1 MSADHL
7 LERNTQLVYRLRS
20 LAMAGTVLHIGAHP
34 DDEDAGLLPY
44 LTHKLGVRCV
54 YWSATR
60 GEGGQNR
67 IGPDQQ
73 EALGVY
79 RTWESLA
86 ARALDG
92 GEALFGPFY
101 DFGFSKSGEDTLA
114 KWGGRDMM
122 VREIVRAIRM
132 VQPQIVISRWT
143 GRPDDGHGHHQ
154 AVGAAVPEAFEAA
167 GDARRFPELREQGLA
182 AWQPRKLYYSTS
194 GDWQPGEETPLFGAS
209 RPEFEQDGC
218 VRVDTGEFD
227 PVAGQTYQEQAW
239 RAFNQ
244 HKTQGMGFVPSK
256 GPFYYYYSR
265 SKSLVPETAHESSFY
280 DGLDRSLVGLA
291 DYPGEGQGF
300 LRERLQVIVKQA
312 ETALACFRAEDP
324 AQAAGPLLEA
334 LPLLQELEV
343 AVAEEP
349 LSEEARQAL
358 KMHLARKLKDFEE
371 VTTQCLGLSLEC
383 LAGRARVSPGQR
395 CIVTARLWNA
405 RQLPLEKVEF
415 TPRLPN
421 GWEIEEKIEEKIER
435 ETEGEVEAAGRKHA
449 GDSAPQH
456 EATFNVLISAAAD
469 LTCPY
474 WLSMPRAGYRYRWP
488 AAAPAAQPLDVPLV
502 EVACEVSYGGRR
514 LTLSRPAVLREA
526 FAGGYR
532 ELPLAVV
539 PPISLHPEVNREFL
553 PLKSAPQYLE
563 VQAVAHS
570 QVEGTRVEGRVKLE
584 APPGWEVE
592 PSERNLVLD
601 YKGDSRTVRF
611 GLTIPQTTPAGVYPL
626 RYVVQCAGR
635 EYTVILSAVR
645 MAAPGLPRLADEATC
660 VREQLIAAPASGD
673 IHLVGARFVPDL
685 KYAYIRGADEDIV
698 KALRHFGFDFHLVAD
713 DELGYIDLDQFDA
726 IVVGPN
732 AYLIR
737 DQLRKNAY
745 RLPAY
750 VAQGGTLI
758 VQYQGYGYQR
768 DEFVPYPF
776 EYNQPHDRV
785 TSERAPVTILQPDH
799 FLFRQ
804 PNVIGPADF
813 EGWVHDRGLY
823 FFGRWDK
830 RYQALLASGDV
841 GEEPKQGGLLLTSY
855 GRGTYIYTGYSF
867 FRQLPAGV
875 AGAFRLFANLLA
887 VPAARTLERA
897 RFLKNVPLFGF
908 MDEEQLQAVA
918 RIMSERW
925 VEDGVYLCHQGD
937 QGDEMYLIVE
947 GEVEIIKEA
956 GGADRLLYLAKAG
969 EAIGEMQVL
978 SRRARA
984 AAMRAR
990 GDGHLLVIQ
999 GEHFRALMHQY
1010 PDMSDRVI
1018 DTLVHKLAAAAE

>member
-7 LERNTQLVYRLRS
+7 LERSAQLVYRLRS
-20 LAMAGTVLHIGAHP
+20 LATAGAVLHVGAHP

-67 IGPDQQ
+67 IGPDKQ

-101 DFGFSKSGEDTLA
+101 DFGFSKSGEETLS
-114 KWGGRDMM
+114 KWGGRDIV

-132 VQPQIVISRWT
+132 VQPQVLISRWT

-154 AVGAAVPEAFEAA
+154 AVGAAALEAFEAA
-167 GDARRFPELREQGLA
+167 GDARRFPELKEQGLA
-182 AWQPRKLYYSTS
+182 AWQPRKLYYSTT
-194 GDWQPGEETPLFGAS
+194 GDWQPGEKAAAFGAR

-227 PVAGQTYQEQAW
+227 PVVGLTYQEQAW

-256 GPFYYYYSR
+256 GPFYYYYAR
-265 SKSLVPETAHESSFY
+265 CKSLVSEPAREASFY
-280 DGLDRSLVGLA
+280 DGLDRSLAGLA
-291 DYPGEGQGF
+291 DYPGQGRSF
-300 LRERLQVIVKQA
+300 LRESLQAVVEQA
-312 ETALACFRAEDP
+312 ETALARFRAEDP
-324 AQAAGPLLEA
+324 ARAAGPLLEG
-334 LPLLQELEV
+334 LSLLQELE
-343 AVAEEP
+343 AALAEEP

-358 KMHLARKLKDFEE
+358 AGYLARKAKDFEE
-371 VTTQCLGLSLEC
+371 VTAQCLGLGLEC
-383 LAGRARVSPGQR
+383 LAGRARVGPGQR
-395 CIVTARLWNA
+395 CRIDARLWNA
-405 RQLPLEKVEF
+405 RQLPLEGVEF
-415 TPRLPN
+415 ALRLPD
-421 GWEIEEKIEEKIER
+421 GWEIEGEIEATSR
-435 ETEGEVEAAGRKHA
+435 EPAGGSAPLHEAVFDVRVSEAAG
-449 GDSAPQH
+449 
-456 EATFNVLISAAAD
+456 

-474 WLSMPRAGYRYRWP
+474 WLSLPRDGYYYRWP
-488 AAAPAAQPLDVPLV
+488 AAAPAAQPFDAPLV
-502 EVACEVSYGGRR
+502 EVACEVTYAGQR
-514 LTLSRPAVLREA
+514 LTLNRPAVLREA

-539 PPISLHPEVNREFL
+539 PPISLHPEVSREFL
-553 PLKSAPQYLE
+553 PLKSSPQHLE

-570 QVEGTRVEGRVKLE
+570 QVEEAQVEGRLKLE

-592 PSERNLVLD
+592 PPERSVVLD

-611 GLTIPQTTPAGVYPL
+611 GLNIPQAAPAGVYPL
-626 RYVVQCAGR
+626 RYVVQSAGR

-645 MAAPGLPRLADEATC
+645 MAAPGLPRVADEATC
-660 VREQLIAAPASGD
+660 VREQLIAVPASGD
-673 IHLVGARFVPDL
+673 IHLIDAKFVPGL
-685 KYAYIRGADEDIV
+685 RYAYVQGADEAIV
-698 KALRHFGFDFHLVAD
+698 KALRHFGLDFHLVSD

-804 PNVIGPADF
+804 PNAIGPADF

-823 FFGRWDK
+823 FFGCWDK
-830 RYQALLASGDV
+830 RYQALLACNDA
-841 GEEPKQGGLLLTSY
+841 GEEPKQGGLLITSY
-855 GRGTYIYTGYSF
+855 GRGTYLYTGYSF

-875 AGAFRLFANLLA
+875 PGAFRLFANLLA

-897 RFLKNVPLFGF
+897 RILKNVSLFSF
-908 MDEEQLQAVA
+908 MNEEQLQTVA

-925 VEDGVYLCHQGD
+925 VEDGAYLCHQGD
-937 QGDEMYLIVE
+937 EGDEMYLIAA

-956 GGADRLLYLAKAG
+956 GGADSLLYLAKAG
-969 EAIGEMQVL
+969 EVIGEMQVL
-978 SRRARA
+978 SRSART

-999 GEHFRALMHQY
+999 GDHFRALMHQY

-1018 DTLVHKLAAAAE
+1018 DTLVQKLAAAAR

>member
-7 LERNTQLVYRLRS
+7 AERNTQVVYRLRS
-20 LAMAGTVLHIGAHP
+20 LATAGTVLHIGAHP

-67 IGPDQQ
+67 IGPDKQ

-92 GEALFGPFY
+92 GEVLFGPFY
-101 DFGFSKSGEDTLA
+101 DFGFSKSGEETLA
-114 KWGGRDMM
+114 KWGGRD
-122 VREIVRAIRM
+122 VVAREIVRAIRM
-132 VQPQIVISRWT
+132 VQPQILISRWT
-143 GRPDDGHGHHQ
+143 GQAGDGHGHHQ
-154 AVGAAVPEAFEAA
+154 AVGAVALEAFEAA
-167 GDARRFPELREQGLA
+167 GDPHRFPELEEQGLA
-182 AWQPRKLYYSTS
+182 AWQPHKLYTSTG
-194 GDWQPGEETPLFGAS
+194 GDWQPGEEAGVFGTR

-218 VRVDTGEFD
+218 VRVDSGEFD
-227 PVAGQTYQEQAW
+227 PVSGQTYQEQAW

-265 SKSLVPETAHESSFY
+265 CKSLVPAPTPESSFY

-291 DYPGEGQGF
+291 DYPGQGSSS
-300 LRERLQVIVKQA
+300 LREKLQAIVERA
-312 ETALACFRAEDP
+312 EIALAHFRAEDP
-324 AQAAGPLLEA
+324 AHAAGPLLEA
-334 LPLLQELEV
+334 LSLLRGLEV
-343 AVAEEP
+343 ALAEEP
-349 LSEEARQAL
+349 LSKEARQAL
-358 KMHLARKLKDFEE
+358 QRYLAGKLKDFEE
-371 VTTQCLGLSLEC
+371 VTAQCLGLSLEC
-383 LAGRARVSPGQR
+383 LAERARVSPGQGCR
-395 CIVTARLWNA
+395 IVARLWNA
-405 RQLPLEKVEF
+405 RQLPLESVEF
-415 TPRLPN
+415 GLHLPD
-421 GWEIEEKIEEKIER
+421 GWMIQALNHEP
-435 ETEGEVEAAGRKHA
+435 HA
-449 GDSAPQH
+449 GDSAPQR
-456 EATFNVLISAAAD
+456 EAAFDVLVSAAAG

-474 WLSMPRAGYRYRWP
+474 WLTMPRAGYRYQWP
-488 AAAPAAQPLDVPLV
+488 AAAPAARPLDAPLI

-514 LTLSRPAVLREA
+514 LSLSQPAILREA

-553 PLKSAPQYLE
+553 PLKSAPQHLE

-570 QVEGTRVEGRVKLE
+570 QVDGSRVEGRLKLE
-584 APPGWEVE
+584 APPGWAVE
-592 PSERNLVLD
+592 PSERSFVLD
-601 YKGDSRTVRF
+601 HKGDSRTARF
-611 GLTIPQTTPAGVYPL
+611 GLDIPQQTPAGVYPL
-626 RYVVQCAGR
+626 RYVVECAGR
-635 EYTVILSAVR
+635 EYAVILSAVR

-660 VREQLIAAPASGD
+660 VKEQLIAAPAIGA
-673 IHLVGARFVPDL
+673 IHLIDATFVPGL
-685 KYAYIRGADEDIV
+685 RYAYVQGADEDIV
-698 KALRHFGFDFHLVAD
+698 KALRHFGLDFHLVAE

-737 DQLRKNAY
+737 DQLRKNAH

-804 PNVIGPADF
+804 PNAITPADF

-830 RYQALLASGDV
+830 RYQALLACNDP
-841 GEEPKQGGLLLTSY
+841 GEEPRQGGLLLTSY

-875 AGAFRLFANLLA
+875 PGAFRLFANLLA

-908 MDEEQLQAVA
+908 MNEEQLQTVA

-925 VEDGVYLCHQGD
+925 IEDGVYLCHQGD
-937 QGDEMYLIVE
+937 QGDEMYLIVR

-956 GGADRLLYLAKAG
+956 GGADSLLYLATAG

-978 SRRARA
+978 SRSARA

-999 GEHFRALMHQY
+999 GDHFRALMHQY

-1018 DTLVHKLAAAAE
+1018 STLVHKLAAAAG

>member
-7 LERNTQLVYRLRS
+7 LERATQLVYRLRS
-20 LAMAGTVLHIGAHP
+20 LATAGTVLHVGAHP

-67 IGPDQQ
+67 IGPDKQ
-73 EALGVY
+73 EMLGVY

-92 GEALFGPFY
+92 GEVLFGPFY
-101 DFGFSKSGEDTLA
+101 DFGFSKSGEETLA
-114 KWGGRDMM
+114 KWGGRDMV

-132 VQPQIVISRWT
+132 VQPQILISRWT

-154 AVGAAVPEAFEAA
+154 AVGGAALEAFEAA

-194 GDWQPGEETPLFGAS
+194 GDWQPGEGTPLFGA
-209 RPEFEQDGC
+209 RRTEFEQDGC

-265 SKSLVPETAHESSFY
+265 CKSLVPGPAREPSFY

-291 DYPGEGQGF
+291 DYPGQGRGS
-300 LRERLQVIVKQA
+300 LREKLQVIVKQA
-312 ETALACFRAEDP
+312 ETALARFRAEDP

-334 LPLLQELEV
+334 LSLLQELEV
-343 AVAEEP
+343 AIAGES

-358 KMHLARKLKDFEE
+358 SRYLARKVKEFEE

-395 CIVTARLWNA
+395 CRIDVRLWNA
-405 RQLPLEKVEF
+405 RQLPLERVEF
-415 TPRLPN
+415 ALRLPD
-421 GWEIEEKIEEKIER
+421 GWEIE
-435 ETEGEVEAAGRKHA
+435 AAGREHA
-449 GDSAPQH
+449 GDSAPLH
-456 EATFNVLISAAAD
+456 EAVFDVLVSAAAG

-474 WLSMPRAGYRYRWP
+474 WLSLPRAGYRYRWP
-488 AAAPAAQPLDVPLV
+488 AATPAAQPFDAPLV
-502 EVACEVSYGGRR
+502 EVACEVTYGGRR
-514 LTLSRPAVLREA
+514 LTLSRPAILREA

-532 ELPLAVV
+532 ELLLAVV

-553 PLKSAPQYLE
+553 PLKSSPQHLE

-570 QVEGTRVEGRVKLE
+570 QVEDARVEGRLKLE
-584 APPGWEVE
+584 APPGWGVE
-592 PSERNLVLD
+592 PSERALVLD
-601 YKGDSRTVRF
+601 HKGDSRTVRF
-611 GLTIPQTTPAGVYPL
+611 GLSIPQATPAGVYPL

-645 MAAPGLPRLADEATC
+645 MAAPGLPRVADEATC
-660 VREQLIAAPASGD
+660 VREQLIAVPASGD
-673 IHLVGARFVPDL
+673 IHLVDARFVPGL
-685 KYAYIRGADEDIV
+685 KYAYVRGADEDIV
-698 KALRHFGFDFHLVAD
+698 KALRHFGLDFHLVAD

-737 DQLRKNAY
+737 DQLRKNAH

-830 RYQALLASGDV
+830 RYQALLACNDAS
-841 GEEPKQGGLLLTSY
+841 EEPKQGGLLITSY

-875 AGAFRLFANLLA
+875 PGAFRLFANLLA

-897 RFLKNVPLFGF
+897 RFLKNVSLFGF
-908 MDEEQLQAVA
+908 MDEEQLQTVA

-925 VEDGVYLCHQGD
+925 VENGVYLCHQGD
-937 QGDEMYLIVE
+937 QGDEMYLIAA

-956 GGADRLLYLAKAG
+956 GGTDSLLYLAKAG
-969 EAIGEMQVL
+969 EVIGEMQVL
-978 SRRARA
+978 SRSARA

-999 GEHFRALMHQY
+999 GDHFRALMHQY

-1018 DTLVHKLAAAAE
+1018 DTLVHKLAAAAG